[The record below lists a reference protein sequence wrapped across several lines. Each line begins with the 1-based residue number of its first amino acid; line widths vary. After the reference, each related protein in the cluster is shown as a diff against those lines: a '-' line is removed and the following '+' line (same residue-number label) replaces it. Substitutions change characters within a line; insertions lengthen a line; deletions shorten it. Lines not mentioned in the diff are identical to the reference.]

1 MQAFWLFLIV
11 VLLIA
16 LPFFIRPLFGVLYAA
31 LVSLS
36 LATFSL
42 LDEVCSA
49 RLLPAAPWLLWM
61 LWGALIGAS
70 LGFWTIAP
78 VFGLRKQR
86 SLIGIAPLILMAL
99 VGLIRMTLQHK

>member
-1 MQAFWLFLIV
+1 MSGVWV
-11 VLLIA
+11 VVIILGILLLI
-16 LPFFIRPLFGVLYAA
+16 FIRQVVGVLYAA

-36 LATFSL
+36 FATFWL
-42 LDEVCSA
+42 LDELCSA

-61 LWGALIGAS
+61 FWGALIGAT

-86 SLIGIAPLILMAL
+86 SLIAISPLILMAL
-99 VGLIRMTLQHK
+99 VGLVRMMVQH